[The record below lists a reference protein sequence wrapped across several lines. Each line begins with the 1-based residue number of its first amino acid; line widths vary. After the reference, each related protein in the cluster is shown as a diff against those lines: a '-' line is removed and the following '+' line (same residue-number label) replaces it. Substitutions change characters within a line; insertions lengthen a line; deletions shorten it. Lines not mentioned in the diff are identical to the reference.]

1 MHALMLAEPE
11 GYVRIFVDE
20 GEPVRLMLLER
31 KLWLVRQPFDEAQ
44 QRLLPYVS
52 TLLEAMD
59 MPKTKQ
65 EKTVQEK
72 TTQEKSSSHQPLPM
86 QNLVEPLTE
95 RELEILRLV
104 NNGLSNNEIAVLLI
118 VTVGTV
124 KKHLNNIFG
133 KLGVSSRTQALVS
146 ARALDLL

>member
-1 MHALMLAEPE
+1 
-11 GYVRIFVDE
+11 
-20 GEPVRLMLLER
+20 
-31 KLWLVRQPFDEAQ
+31 
-44 QRLLPYVS
+44 
-52 TLLEAMD
+52 
-59 MPKTKQ
+59 
-65 EKTVQEK
+65 
-72 TTQEKSSSHQPLPM
+72 M

-104 NNGLSNNEIAVLLI
+104 SNGLSNNEIAVLLI